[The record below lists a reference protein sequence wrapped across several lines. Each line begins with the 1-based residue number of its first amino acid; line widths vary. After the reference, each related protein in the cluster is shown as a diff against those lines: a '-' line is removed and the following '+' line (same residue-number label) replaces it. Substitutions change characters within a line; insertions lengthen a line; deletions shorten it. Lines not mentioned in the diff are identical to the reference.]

1 MAAEDTLEE
10 KIRNGSV
17 VSGGHLMTKALKAED
32 VDVRQERVAAFVLSG
47 A

>member
-10 KIRNGSV
+10 KIRDGSV
-17 VSGGHLMTKALKAED
+17 VSGSHLMTKALNAED
-32 VDVRQERVAAFVLSG
+32 VDVRHESVAAFVLSG